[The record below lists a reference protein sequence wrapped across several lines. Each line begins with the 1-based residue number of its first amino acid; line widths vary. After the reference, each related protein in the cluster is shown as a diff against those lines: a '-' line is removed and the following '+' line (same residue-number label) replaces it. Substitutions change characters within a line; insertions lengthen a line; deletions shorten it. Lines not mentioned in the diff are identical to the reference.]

1 MRRADHPGGFAR
13 VPDGDRVHMAART
26 AARDRGPRATRPS
39 QRPAHGRSDLL
50 LRVKEAARDD
60 NLSLLAAG
68 VAFFALLALVPALVA
83 LVSLYGLFADPADV
97 QRQVEDTTRALP
109 QEARALVVQQLESVV
124 ESSSTGLGLT
134 ALAGLALSLWSS
146 SSAIKHLIEAI
157 NTAYDGSEQRGFV
170 KLRGLSL
177 LLALGAIAFFVLGD
191 TGRTV
196 LNLLR
201 WPVLVAAM
209 IVGLAIVYRVGANR
223 DGAEWRWVSW
233 GAVFATAGWLV
244 ASLLFSFYTS
254 RFGSY
259 NETYGSLGAVIVL
272 MLWLFVTALLVLLGA
287 ELDAEM
293 ERRGAHETTVGP
305 DRPVGTRA
313 ARTADEVEPALDTDR
328 PGGWWRA
335 PRA

>member
-1 MRRADHPGGFAR
+1 
-13 VPDGDRVHMAART
+13 MAART
-26 AARDRGPRATRPS
+26 AERARGRRPARPS
-39 QRPAHGRSDLL
+39 PIPARGWHELL

-83 LVSLYGLFADPADV
+83 LVSVYGLFADPADV
-97 QRQVEDTTRALP
+97 QRQVEDATRALP
-109 QEARALVVQQLESVV
+109 QEARALVVQQLENVV

-134 ALAGLALSLWSS
+134 ALAGLTLSLWSS
-146 SSAIKHLIEAI
+146 SSAMKHLIEAI
-157 NTAYDGSEQRGFV
+157 NTAYDESERRGFV

-177 LLALGAIAFFVLGD
+177 LLALGAIAFFVLAIFVITFLPSVLSEIGLGG
-191 TGRTV
+191 TGRTA
-196 LNLLR
+196 LQLLR

-209 IVGLAIVYRVGANR
+209 IVGLAVVYRVGANR
-223 DGAEWRWVSW
+223 HDAEWRWVSR

-293 ERRGAHETTVGP
+293 EHRGAHGTTVGP
-305 DRPVGTRA
+305 DRRAGAHA
-313 ARTADEVEPALDTDR
+313 ARTAHEVGPS
-328 PGGWWRA
+328 
-335 PRA
+335 PRH